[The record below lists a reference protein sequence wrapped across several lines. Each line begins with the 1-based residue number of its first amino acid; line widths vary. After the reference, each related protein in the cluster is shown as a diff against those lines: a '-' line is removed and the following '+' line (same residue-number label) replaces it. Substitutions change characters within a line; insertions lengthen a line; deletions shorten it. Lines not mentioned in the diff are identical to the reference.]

1 MNIISKSNNPFKLD
15 KLKKDGIKVKEI
27 EFNTSK
33 KEEINK
39 YKTLD
44 DYCKNN
50 KLNKASISLSEK
62 GIMYAFKNYNLNP
75 VLFYLS
81 LISISAII
89 GIVFLI
95 FTKNIYISLI
105 CSLLSYFLLN
115 RIINYLNKKEN
126 NNMMQDIC
134 IIYLIMNEK
143 LQNEVYFIDALA
155 YIITKIKNKRLIY
168 ALKEL
173 KYNILNNND
182 IDKAILLFNK
192 RFKNEDIDF
201 LVLYL
206 QKIIKIGINEDTDK
220 ISITNINKI
229 ITKKYK
235 KNNYNVMDMIENS
248 FILYSVLIIII
259 FIYINIR

>member
-1 MNIISKSNNPFKLD
+1 M
-15 KLKKDGIKVKEI
+15 
-27 EFNTSK
+27 
-33 KEEINK
+33 
-39 YKTLD
+39 
-44 DYCKNN
+44 
-50 KLNKASISLSEK
+50 
-62 GIMYAFKNYNLNP
+62 
-75 VLFYLS
+75 
-81 LISISAII
+81 
-89 GIVFLI
+89 I

-206 QKIIKIGINEDTDK
+206 QK
-220 ISITNINKI
+220 
-229 ITKKYK
+229 
-235 KNNYNVMDMIENS
+235 
-248 FILYSVLIIII
+248 
-259 FIYINIR
+259 